1 MKDASFALFVQ
12 TIQRDLP
19 DNEKLTV
26 FDVIE
31 MCKIRDGQHKNIDK
45 NIAKRLEEKNC
56 IEKHGKTNSQFYTLA
71 RHYYEVAGKTA
82 DYSKL
87 VDWTATQVLAVLAP
101 YLEKYGKAKKADIL
115 KIVGDHVTD
124 KQLRNFLDQLKKSEL
139 IKTEGERGKMVYM
152 LGEKYKKQNDI
163 IAKALNIGLKALE
176 ESGEL

>member
-1 MKDASFALFVQ
+1 MR
-12 TIQRDLP
+12 I
-19 DNEKLTV
+19 
-26 FDVIE
+26 I
-31 MCKIRDGQHKNIDK
+31 
-45 NIAKRLEEKNC
+45 
-56 IEKHGKTNSQFYTLA
+56 
-71 RHYYEVAGKTA
+71 
-82 DYSKL
+82 
-87 VDWTATQVLAVLAP
+87 
-101 YLEKYGKAKKADIL
+101 YGKAKKADIL

>member
-1 MKDASFALFVQ
+1 MIPFHTQNVL
-12 TIQRDLP
+12 
-19 DNEKLTV
+19 
-26 FDVIE
+26 
-31 MCKIRDGQHKNIDK
+31 
-45 NIAKRLEEKNC
+45 NC